1 MPNALWRVDRKVFVC
16 QDVALRAFPCAGLP
30 TGDAYVCPV
39 DPDVS
44 MPMIFVDDLM
54 NGLIALQEVRL
65 DACLLTAEVRR
76 ARAWV

>member
-1 MPNALWRVDRKVFVC
+1 MFAKT
-16 QDVALRAFPCAGLP
+16 LRCACAFPCAGLP